1 MEFDQYYIPKINP
14 QENMDTCEDIE
25 LYLPKDKVNTYFY
38 TRFITKFLQVFF
50 EGRVKYNIMDSKD
63 YNKELLPVLRVGDYH
78 ISRDMLVVWAWN
90 SIKSNIPEPE
100 GDSLKRDLFYNRVYN
115 LLTDEI
121 GSFYDYYT
129 YVNKET

>member
-1 MEFDQYYIPKINP
+1 MEFDQYYIPKSTFNVLTKTIVNP

-63 YNKELLPVLRVGDYH
+63 YNKGIFSE
-78 ISRDMLVVWAWN
+78 IQK
-90 SIKSNIPEPE
+90 IK
-100 GDSLKRDLFYNRVYN
+100 V
-115 LLTDEI
+115 
-121 GSFYDYYT
+121 
-129 YVNKET
+129 

>member
-1 MEFDQYYIPKINP
+1 
-14 QENMDTCEDIE
+14 
-25 LYLPKDKVNTYFY
+25 
-38 TRFITKFLQVFF
+38 
-50 EGRVKYNIMDSKD
+50 MDSKD